1 MENKYLITI
10 IVAIYNGQKY
20 LTECIDSILNQ
31 NYSRLEI
38 ILVDD
43 GSTDESG
50 NICDKYL
57 KKDKRIKVIHQ
68 KNGGVSVARNNAL
81 KISNG
86 DYICFIDQD
95 DYIENDYVSYLLNL
109 IIENNTEI
117 SVVPNVIYASEK
129 QKIYSEKHKSN
140 FSEVWSGK
148 KAACEMLNSKMEI
161 GPWSKMISKKLIDD
175 NKISYYVGIFGG
187 EGYAFSVES
196 FAASKKVAVGYK
208 GIYNYRVDN
217 YESEMSKFR
226 PRAFKSSLTAVT
238 KLQSKFKDDSD
249 ALKKATNYAYWR
261 VYVAFLNSL
270 VASNAQKR
278 YPDEYKIL
286 VRNCKKYAYRS
297 ITADVPLKRKVKDLL
312 YFISPV
318 LVAKINNSKDKK
330 RELVKEL

>member
-10 IVAIYNGQKY
+10 IVAIYNGEKY
-20 LTECIDSILNQ
+20 LNECIDSILNQ

-57 KKDKRIKVIHQ
+57 KKDKRVKVIHQ

-86 DYICFIDQD
+86 DYVCFIDQY

-109 IIENNTEI
+109 IIKNNAEI

-140 FSEVWSGK
+140 FCKVWSGE

-175 NKISYYVGIFGG
+175 NKINYYVGIFGG
-187 EGYAFSVES
+187 EGYAFSVET
-196 FAASKKVAVGYK
+196 FAASKIVAVGYK

-226 PRAFKSSLTAVT
+226 PRALKSSITAVT
-238 KLQSKFKDDSD
+238 KMQARFKDESI
-249 ALKKATNYAYWR
+249 ALRKATNYAYWR
-261 VYVAFLNSL
+261 VYVAFLNSM
-270 VASNAQKR
+270 VASHAQKN
-278 YPDEYKIL
+278 YPDEYKLL
-286 VRNCKKYAYRS
+286 VKNCKKYAYRS
-297 ITADVPLKRKVKDLL
+297 ITADVPLKRKAKDLL

-330 RELVKEL
+330 REFKKY